1 MKLQLAEIKGMV
13 KILDDLLSE
22 KLPIKE
28 AYSIAKS
35 YMALSTEVNI
45 FEKARM
51 SLIKKYS
58 LLDDKGEPKTEDGRY
73 IIEDEAAYGKEY
85 TELLMQEVDIDIKKI
100 DIDSLQEAKMS
111 ALDLL
116 KIRKIVSG
124 IDEIEG

>member
-1 MKLQLAEIKGMV
+1 MKLQLAESKGTV
-13 KILDDLLSE
+13 QVLDELLSE

-35 YMALSTEVNI
+35 YMALAAEVTI

-58 LLDDKGEPKTEDGRY
+58 LLDDNGNPKTEDGKY
-73 IIEDEAAYGKEY
+73 MIEDEEAYGNEY
-85 TELLMQEVDIDIKKI
+85 KELLTHEVEVDIKKI

-124 IDEIEG
+124 LDEIKE